1 MARASED
8 LLATLHGL
16 VGARI
21 KDMLNSDDPR
31 EMREGINLALKF
43 LKDNNITATLDASTP
58 LEDIRSAL
66 PSAAELERLMTMT
79 PD

>member
-16 VGARI
+16 VGSKI
-21 KDMLNSDDPR
+21 KDMLNSGDPR
-31 EMREGINLALKF
+31 EIRDGINLALKF
-43 LKDNNITATLDASTP
+43 LKDNNITATLDAATP
-58 LEDIRSAL
+58 LADIQAAL
-66 PSAAELERLMTMT
+66 PSAAELERLMTLT

>member
-1 MARASED
+1 MGRASED

-16 VGARI
+16 VGTRI

-58 LEDIRSAL
+58 LEDIRAAL